1 MDIEYI
7 EEREKEL
14 IRMRKFVAAR
24 LGTAPDGKLRIKHK
38 NGHAYYYI
46 RHDSHNSNGKYLP
59 RTKIKLIRDLA
70 QKEYDEKALSAIDA
84 ELSVIKSCRRHWCEL
99 PAIPVETVYDEISD
113 ELKEMV
119 MPLTESDKHYKKR
132 WCEAEY
138 EQLKYKE
145 EEKKY
150 ATERGDFVRSK
161 SEVVIANLLFQK
173 GIPYRYE
180 CALQICGRIVY
191 PDFTFLDVKKRKEYY
206 WDHFGVV
213 DDYDYAVKAMRKM
226 RDYSLAGLIA
236 ENRIIVTAETLNE
249 PLDSGK
255 ISSMINELAA
265 A

>member
-1 MDIEYI
+1 MNIKQI

-14 IRMRKFVAAR
+14 KKMRKFVVER
-24 LGTAPDGKLRIKHK
+24 LENAPDGKLRIKRK
-38 NGHAYYYI
+38 NGHVYYYI
-46 RHDSHNSNGKYLP
+46 RHDAHNSNGKYLP
-59 RTKIKLIRDLA
+59 RANIRLIRNLA

-99 PAIPVETVYDEISD
+99 PVTPVEMVYDEIPD

-119 MPLTESDKHYKKR
+119 MPLTESDKLFIKR
-132 WCEAEY
+132 WNESEF

-150 ATERGDFVRSK
+150 ATERGDLVRSK
-161 SEVVIANLLFQK
+161 SEMVIANLLFKK

-191 PDFTFLDVKKRKEYY
+191 PDFTVLDVKKRKEIY

-213 DDYDYAVKAMRKM
+213 DDYDYAVKALRKM
-226 RDYSLAGLIA
+226 RDYSLAGLIT
-236 ENRIIVTAETLNE
+236 ENRIIVTAETSDE
-249 PLDSGK
+249 SLDSGK
-255 ISSMINELAA
+255 ISSMINELVAA
-265 A
+265 